1 MIISTLFTDICK
13 DPQNTHRIAS
23 TSSAAGLER
32 FGSKFATS
40 IVWDAPT
47 GSLCKFKAYVR
58 GFILFNFV
66 CGLARVDWVNTT
78 ELGDGTKCAKL

>member
-1 MIISTLFTDICK
+1 MIISTLFTDTRK
-13 DPQNTHRIAS
+13 DPQNTHGIAS
-23 TSSAAGLER
+23 TSSAVLER
-32 FGSKFATS
+32 CGSKFATS

-47 GSLCKFKAYVR
+47 GSLCKFKAYR
-58 GFILFNFV
+58 TGFILFIFV